1 MGAFCLKI
9 SEISARYLSQTDCC
23 SHFLISPIAT
33 DESDVILLQQS
44 IRMYWFSEP
53 IDVQNIKGMF
63 VSSTKQ
69 SYDALLVE
77 RAWDKDTQ
85 ISFFLEYIEE
95 YKLADHFLSYLG
107 LKPIATPSVI
117 ISSKEYSI
125 EQFIEIIV
133 KNERISEIIKE
144 NSLVTKDENPWTT
157 ANIAKCVKESLSV
170 ALEPED
176 EQLEKELLAYF
187 NLRHASF
194 IKPLQEQTPSESQPS
209 DGDEFFDN
217 IFSRYAKFG

>member
-1 MGAFCLKI
+1 MHWFGWSI
-9 SEISARYLSQTDCC
+9 
-23 SHFLISPIAT
+23 
-33 DESDVILLQQS
+33 DE
-44 IRMYWFSEP
+44 R
-53 IDVQNIKGMF
+53 NIKGMF

-69 SYDALLVE
+69 SYEALLVE

-95 YKLADHFLSYLG
+95 YYLADHFLSNLG
-107 LKPIATPSVI
+107 GKTIATPSVV
-117 ISSKEYSI
+117 ISSKEYST
-125 EQFIEIIV
+125 EQLIEIIV

-144 NSLVTKDENPWTT
+144 NSLVTKDESPWTT
-157 ANIAKCVKESLSV
+157 PNIVKCVRESLSV

-194 IKPLQEQTPSESQPS
+194 IKPLQEQKPTESQPS
-209 DGDEFFDN
+209 GGDEFFDN

>member
-1 MGAFCLKI
+1 M
-9 SEISARYLSQTDCC
+9 
-23 SHFLISPIAT
+23 
-33 DESDVILLQQS
+33 
-44 IRMYWFSEP
+44 
-53 IDVQNIKGMF
+53 
-63 VSSTKQ
+63 SSTKQ
-69 SYDALLVE
+69 SYEALLVE

-107 LKPIATPSVI
+107 LKPIVKPSAI
-117 ISSKEYSI
+117 ISSKEYST
-125 EQFIEIIV
+125 EQLIEIIV

-157 ANIAKCVKESLSV
+157 PNIVKCVRESLSV

-176 EQLEKELLAYF
+176 KLLEKELLTYF

-194 IKPLQEQTPSESQPS
+194 IKPLKKQKPTESQPS
-209 DGDEFFDN
+209 DGDEYFEN
-217 IFSRYAKFG
+217 IFSRYANFG

>member
-1 MGAFCLKI
+1 
-9 SEISARYLSQTDCC
+9 
-23 SHFLISPIAT
+23 
-33 DESDVILLQQS
+33 
-44 IRMYWFSEP
+44 
-53 IDVQNIKGMF
+53 MF

-107 LKPIATPSVI
+107 LKPIASPSAI
-117 ISSKEYSI
+117 IPSKEYST
-125 EQFIEIIV
+125 EQLIEIIV

-144 NSLVTKDENPWTT
+144 NSLVTKDESPWTT
-157 ANIAKCVKESLSV
+157 PSIAKCVRESLSV

-176 EQLEKELLAYF
+176 GVLEKELLTYF

-194 IKPLQEQTPSESQPS
+194 IQPSQKKKTAKSQPT
-209 DGDEFFDN
+209 DGDAYFEN
-217 IFSRYAKFG
+217 IFSRYANFG